1 MKGDDMPAKQDK
13 TSTGPIR
20 VLIVDD
26 HPIVREGLSQ
36 KIGQQKD
43 MVVCGEADNAAD
55 ALALIES
62 EEVDAAVV
70 DLSLKDSSGLDLI
83 RDIQV
88 RRPGLPVLVLSMR
101 NESIYAE
108 RALRAGARGYITKE
122 EGTTRVIEGL
132 REVLTGRIYLSE
144 NMVGEVLRKIV
155 PGPQRGV
162 ETGVGRLTD
171 RELEVLRMI
180 GNGVTTA
187 EIAQKLHLSVKTI
200 ETYRERI
207 KEKLNLSRASEL
219 LKYAIQWAHSQ

>member
-1 MKGDDMPAKQDK
+1 MPAKHNE
-13 TSTGPIR
+13 TGTGPIR

-26 HPIVREGLSQ
+26 HPIVREGLAQ

-43 MVVCGEADNAAD
+43 MVVCGEADNTAD
-55 ALALIES
+55 ALALIEA

-101 NESIYAE
+101 NESVYAE

-144 NMVGEVLRKIV
+144 NMVGEVLQKIV
-155 PGPQRGV
+155 PGPQRGA
-162 ETGVGRLTD
+162 EAGVGRLTD